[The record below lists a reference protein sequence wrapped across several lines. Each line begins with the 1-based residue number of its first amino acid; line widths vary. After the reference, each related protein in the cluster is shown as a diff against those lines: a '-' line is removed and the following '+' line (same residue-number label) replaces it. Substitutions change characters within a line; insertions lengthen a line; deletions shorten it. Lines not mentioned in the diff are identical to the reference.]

1 MWFVPRLMTACPAGS
16 SPLDAAIL
24 EAARTSGCSVV
35 LSEDLGDGQDYDGL
49 TVENPFAGPTRPL
62 IAYGRWRGAQTLVQ
76 LTDELLELLDER
88 AARERRSRST
98 LIREAIED
106 YLSDDLQAEIDR
118 RIVDGYQRV
127 PQTDDEDAWAEA
139 NARAAIREEPW

>member
-1 MWFVPRLMTACPAGS
+1 M
-16 SPLDAAIL
+16 
-24 EAARTSGCSVV
+24 AR
-35 LSEDLGDGQDYDGL
+35 
-49 TVENPFAGPTRPL
+49 
-62 IAYGRWRGAQTLVQ
+62 AQTLVQ

-106 YLSDDLQAEIDR
+106 YLTDDLQAEIDR
-118 RIVDGYQRV
+118 RIVEGYQRV
-127 PQTDDEDAWAEA
+127 PQAADEDGWAEA

>member
-1 MWFVPRLMTACPAGS
+1 M
-16 SPLDAAIL
+16 
-24 EAARTSGCSVV
+24 ART
-35 LSEDLGDGQDYDGL
+35 
-49 TVENPFAGPTRPL
+49 
-62 IAYGRWRGAQTLVQ
+62 QTIVQ
-76 LTDELLELLDER
+76 LTDDLLELLDER

-118 RIVDGYQRV
+118 RIVEGYQRV
-127 PQTDDEDAWAEA
+127 PQADDEDAWAEA

>member
-1 MWFVPRLMTACPAGS
+1 M
-16 SPLDAAIL
+16 
-24 EAARTSGCSVV
+24 AR
-35 LSEDLGDGQDYDGL
+35 
-49 TVENPFAGPTRPL
+49 
-62 IAYGRWRGAQTLVQ
+62 AQTLVQ

-118 RIVDGYQRV
+118 RIVEGYRRL
-127 PQTDDEDAWAEA
+127 PQTDEEDAWAEA
-139 NARAAIREEPW
+139 NALAAIREEPW

>member
-1 MWFVPRLMTACPAGS
+1 MGS
-16 SPLDAAIL
+16 IWSMG
-24 EAARTSGCSVV
+24 RT
-35 LSEDLGDGQDYDGL
+35 
-49 TVENPFAGPTRPL
+49 
-62 IAYGRWRGAQTLVQ
+62 QTLVQ
-76 LTDELLELLDER
+76 LTDDLLQRLDER

-106 YLSDDLQAEIDR
+106 YLSDDLKAEVDR
-118 RIVDGYQRV
+118 RIVDGYRRL

>member
-1 MWFVPRLMTACPAGS
+1 M
-16 SPLDAAIL
+16 
-24 EAARTSGCSVV
+24 AR
-35 LSEDLGDGQDYDGL
+35 
-49 TVENPFAGPTRPL
+49 
-62 IAYGRWRGAQTLVQ
+62 AQTLVQ

-98 LIREAIED
+98 LIREAIVD
-106 YLSDDLQAEIDR
+106 YLTDDLQAELDR
-118 RIVDGYQRV
+118 RIVEGYQRV